1 MFLYFLKQF
10 LLNLNLTKNRP
21 KNMSFKKPGEN
32 FSKTFGNP
40 VYKFKPGLFKV
51 GNNLPLAA
59 FMKMSLEN
67 PC

>member
-1 MFLYFLKQF
+1 
-10 LLNLNLTKNRP
+10 
-21 KNMSFKKPGEN
+21 MSFKKPGEN
-32 FSKTFGNP
+32 LSKTFSNP

-67 PC
+67 PG